1 MELLLCLSDKSAMSA
16 TRVNENEQKMVLYD
30 MNTWLRIMQQTSQQ
44 QFYFFA

>member
-16 TRVNENEQKMVLYD
+16 TAENGPIWHEYMIEDYATD
-30 MNTWLRIMQQTSQQ
+30 QQ

>member
-30 MNTWLRIMQQTSQQ
+30 MIEDYATDQQ